1 MEKNIMIGILFE
13 YYRDL
18 LTEKQSDS
26 IEMYYLED
34 LSITEIAENLGVSK
48 QSISE
53 NLKRSE
59 KALFEFEE
67 KLGMYRR
74 FTEIGEYI
82 EKIDEMLIEDLD
94 NETYSKYLDL
104 IFNIKSKL

>member
-59 KALFEFEE
+59 KALFEYEE

-74 FTEIGEYI
+74 FNEIGEYI